1 MNRKKLLSLLL
12 ACAMVLS
19 MAGCGGGEVV
29 PVDETKQLPNGVIGG
44 SETFVDNEGDANG
57 TVPGVDP
64 GGTIPSE
71 GELPGDNPNLPSENT
86 GEDLDADP
94 SESPSGDPN
103 ADDPNGDAPDGDDPN
118 ADPSGD
124 PDGGAAMPSNPGGM
138 VVVSPGDSGE
148 GPGSGTVDR
157 PGGNGSNTGGDGKY
171 RFQRYVLGG
180 AANGNFVFSGEA
192 IMKSVN
198 MWSEMILDPDHRTI
212 NKYLARDY
220 LEYEDNN
227 GLELISRIWVDDPLD
242 LGNGAGRLSSL
253 FYQMDMGAETAT
265 ADKDDWVAKR
275 TDDYIL
281 STPAKYDSDTKV
293 DLMTVPYYSDTWK
306 AGTLHYDTKVRA
318 FQNQDGTETRTYMCW
333 DEGLTYWDMGNA
345 KAYCMYLT
353 GGNYAMFIVPNE
365 GVELDK
371 INVASLMSG
380 KIESKRAHVVFL
392 VPPFEVESE
401 HAVTLGDFGLPSG
414 KVGTDVISNLSRTF
428 EPEFTQLTKVSLTP
442 YGIGPVPST
451 EGRPDQVLPPSES
464 DFTDGEGFVRIVC
477 DKPFLYY
484 IGDAW
489 NEDIAFFGV
498 TNTLPA
504 DQAIEIK

>member
-1 MNRKKLLSLLL
+1 MKYKKLLSLLL
-12 ACAMVLS
+12 ACVMLLA

-44 SETFVDNEGDANG
+44 SETVVDNETDVNNGVGVDPGGALVGDDDPTGMPLNPPEENNG
-57 TVPGVDP
+57 DDSSESPGTDPGTDPGVDP
-64 GGTIPSE
+64 G
-71 GELPGDNPNLPSENT
+71 
-86 GEDLDADP
+86 
-94 SESPSGDPN
+94 
-103 ADDPNGDAPDGDDPN
+103 
-118 ADPSGD
+118 ADPSGTPGGSEDD
-124 PDGGAAMPSNPGGM
+124 PVDGSGGGTTPSTNPGGL
-138 VVVSPGDSGE
+138 VVVQPGDTGE
-148 GPGSGTVDR
+148 GPGTGTVDR
-157 PGGNGSNTGGDGKY
+157 PGGNNGTTGSDGKY

-192 IMKSVN
+192 MMKAVN

-242 LGNGAGRLSSL
+242 LGTGAGRLEGL
-253 FYQMDMGAETAT
+253 FYQLDMGESTST

-293 DLMTVPYYSDTWK
+293 DLMVVPYYNDTWK

-318 FQNQDGTETRTYMCW
+318 FQNADGTETRTYMCW

-371 INVASLMSG
+371 INVAGLMSG

-392 VPPFEVESE
+392 VPPFEVESN
-401 HAVTLGDFGLPSG
+401 HTVTLGNFNLPSG

-428 EPEFTQLTKVSLTP
+428 EPEFTQTTKIALTP
-442 YGIGPVPST
+442 YGIGPIPST
-451 EGRPDQVLPPSES
+451 EGRPDQVLPPSQS
-464 DFTDGEGFVRIVC
+464 DFDDGEGFVRIVC
-477 DKPFLYY
+477 DRPFLYY

-504 DQAIEIK
+504 DQAVEIN